1 MCDDFIEEYGDNAA
15 IPRSIMPCL
24 QNANALLL
32 LALGSCKSISDGT
45 ERPGMAYYSYAK
57 DILACKREEMSFAL
71 AQTMTLAALY
81 TNHGIE
87 DCSRFVSSDL
97 VSITGSDVLSVESLE
112 EGPET
117 AYAMRVQLR
126 KILEKAQTLPTDV
139 ATARCQVEIPKKWRP
154 VLPSWLNWKDEE
166 LPSTDPLKASLRA
179 EYYSGI
185 VKSLWPHL
193 EIVINYKCFP
203 LTMDKLSADQQ
214 ELTEAVYLWVK
225 AALASITAFDRVGA
239 VADSTYEAYQ
249 RPSISPV
256 LLSNPVKTLHAQVA
270 SLSTRY
276 FPN

>member
-1 MCDDFIEEYGDNAA
+1 M
-15 IPRSIMPCL
+15 SL
-24 QNANALLL
+24 
-32 LALGSCKSISDGT
+32 SGT
-45 ERPGMAYYSYAK
+45 VGHYIQVRLSN
-57 DILACKREEMSFAL
+57 L
-71 AQTMTLAALY
+71 TLPPS
-81 TNHGIE
+81 GIE

-249 RPSISPV
+249 RPSNSPV

-270 SLSTRY
+270 PLSTRY